1 VIESTFDHKEGTEHV
16 RGATRTTQ
24 RDDRTIGWPQEGE
37 LVVLPARDVEAGDVG
52 LCRSEPRM
60 FVGVDSHADISSA
73 EVVDLDVTPQVI
85 LGHVR
90 ESLARNR
97 PWPEDVV
104 VDTAARLTA
113 EMLSVARQFP
123 IGTFLDLEGRLL
135 QAQVPLFDHPCRRP
149 VCDPADGGRPS

>member
-1 VIESTFDHKEGTEHV
+1 MHV
-16 RGATRTTQ
+16 LAELTTTL
-24 RDDRTIGWPQEGE
+24 RDDRKIGGPLEGE
-37 LVVLPARDVEAGDVG
+37 LVVLPALDVEVGDVG
-52 LCRSEPRM
+52 LCRSEPRT
-60 FVGVDSHADISSA
+60 FVGVDSHADISSV

-90 ESLARNR
+90 ESLARHC

-123 IGTFLDLEGRLL
+123 IGTILDRDGRLL
-135 QAQVPLFDHPCRRP
+135 QAQVPLFDHRCRRP
-149 VCDPADGGRPS
+149 VCDHADGGARPW

>member
-1 VIESTFDHKEGTEHV
+1 
-16 RGATRTTQ
+16 
-24 RDDRTIGWPQEGE
+24 
-37 LVVLPARDVEAGDVG
+37 
-52 LCRSEPRM
+52 
-60 FVGVDSHADISSA
+60 
-73 EVVDLDVTPQVI
+73 
-85 LGHVR
+85 
-90 ESLARNR
+90 
-97 PWPEDVV
+97 